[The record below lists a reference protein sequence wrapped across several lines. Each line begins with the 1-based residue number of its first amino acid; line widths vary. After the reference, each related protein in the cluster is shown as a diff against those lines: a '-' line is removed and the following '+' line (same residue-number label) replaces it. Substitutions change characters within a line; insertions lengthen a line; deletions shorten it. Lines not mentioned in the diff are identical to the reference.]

1 MQKKMKSFI
10 EEHHMLKK
18 GDCVLAAVSGG
29 ADSICLLTVLL
40 GLRQEWDLRL
50 CAVHVEHGIRGED
63 SLQDARFVERFCESH
78 QVPLEVF
85 HCKAK
90 DYAKA
95 HKMTVE
101 EGARDLR
108 YGFFAKAAEGFGA
121 DKVAVAHNQDDW
133 AETMLFHL
141 FRGTGIRGLAGME
154 PKRDSLIRPLLCVER
169 REIMEWLRAQELSW
183 CEDST
188 NQEENYT
195 RNRIRHTIL
204 SCARE
209 QINEGAVRHM
219 IRTAEELSEI
229 ERFLEEADGKA
240 FRLCVREEER
250 EYFIFEEAFRRLQ
263 PLLRKRLIRRCLAG
277 LGGGLKD
284 LDRRHI
290 ELVEEL
296 FEKRTGSRL
305 SLPGGRTGIRE
316 YGGVSLRWEEPE
328 TERQEMEELP
338 AVEIPGTCGVGDVR
352 WFFSLENAQKDQII
366 PEKAYTKWFDYDKIE
381 NYPVI
386 RRRMSGDYLEINR
399 EHGHKK
405 LKDYLID
412 AKVPAEERDRLL
424 LLADGSHII
433 WIPGMR
439 ISEYY
444 KVTEDTRQILKV
456 QIYGGKEDGGEDP
469 SDDSGG

>member
-1 MQKKMKSFI
+1 
-10 EEHHMLKK
+10 
-18 GDCVLAAVSGG
+18 
-29 ADSICLLTVLL
+29 
-40 GLRQEWDLRL
+40 
-50 CAVHVEHGIRGED
+50 
-63 SLQDARFVERFCESH
+63 
-78 QVPLEVF
+78 
-85 HCKAK
+85 
-90 DYAKA
+90 
-95 HKMTVE
+95 
-101 EGARDLR
+101 
-108 YGFFAKAAEGFGA
+108 
-121 DKVAVAHNQDDW
+121 
-133 AETMLFHL
+133 
-141 FRGTGIRGLAGME
+141 ME

-328 TERQEMEELP
+328 TERQEIKHL
-338 AVEIPGTCGVGDVR
+338 
-352 WFFSLENAQKDQII
+352 SK
-366 PEKAYTKWFDYDKIE
+366 
-381 NYPVI
+381 
-386 RRRMSGDYLEINR
+386 
-399 EHGHKK
+399 
-405 LKDYLID
+405 
-412 AKVPAEERDRLL
+412 
-424 LLADGSHII
+424 
-433 WIPGMR
+433 
-439 ISEYY
+439 
-444 KVTEDTRQILKV
+444 
-456 QIYGGKEDGGEDP
+456 
-469 SDDSGG
+469 